1 MIPLG
6 IIGAVALVPVLLA
19 LVFRVNALFV
29 FASICMGYFL
39 QFALSDDVDLAL
51 ATIIRG
57 SNSMIIARF
66 ALLALP
72 IVLTLFLLRKTAG
85 KGTLLQIAPL
95 ILSGC
100 LLAVITLPLLP
111 PGTEQA
117 IYDSPYGGNIKG
129 AQDLV
134 LAAAAVSNLL
144 LMWALFKH
152 GHEKGKHH

>member
-1 MIPLG
+1 MIPL
-6 IIGAVALVPVLLA
+6 IVIGAIALVPVLLA
-19 LVFRVNALFV
+19 LIFRVNALFL
-29 FASICMGYFL
+29 FTSIGIGYFL

-72 IVLTLFLLRKTAG
+72 IILTLILLRKTAG
-85 KGTLLQIAPL
+85 KSLLLQLSPL
-95 ILSGC
+95 LLSGC

-111 PGTEQA
+111 PGMEQA

-129 AQDLV
+129 AQDLI

-152 GHEKGKHH
+152 GQEKGKHH